1 VIFPPTSRRPILR
14 KIRGTAVLF
23 LALFAFAP
31 QARPQQQE
39 LDELAGEAA
48 AALSGNGKHSAA
60 DTKVLVLDF
69 NPLHA
74 RPEELGIALAD
85 SFSDALKKQL
95 RGFEVADRQEYFG
108 RSGNQSEIVN
118 SYNQSEG
125 TACFAVASGVGA
137 NALVKG
143 SYEVLPDHLSLWIE
157 VRRSNEC
164 VFEKRITIALT
175 PEWRELALKP
185 APKPKISDAIGKFVW
200 TSIDHP
206 PRDGSPAI
214 VLPGNPDSGFKPPR
228 CQYCPNPSYTA
239 AATAVRVEG
248 TEKFTVEVNAEGFP
262 VRITLLQGLPCGMI
276 RQAIDAVA
284 GWKFIA
290 ATGPDGRPLS
300 AVVPIEITFRTY

>member
-1 VIFPPTSRRPILR
+1 VTFRPISRRPILR

-23 LALFAFAP
+23 LALFSFAP

-74 RPEELGIALAD
+74 RPEELSIALAD

-108 RSGNQSEIVN
+108 RSGNQSRIVN
-118 SYNQSEG
+118 SYDQPEG
-125 TACFAVASGVGA
+125 TACFAVASGLSA
-137 NALVKG
+137 NAFVKG
-143 SYEVLPDHLSLWIE
+143 SYEVLPDRLSLWIE
-157 VRRSNEC
+157 VGRSNEF
-164 VFEKRITIALT
+164 VFEKRITMALT
-175 PEWRELALKP
+175 PEWRELASKP
-185 APKPKISDAIGKFVW
+185 VPKIPDAVGKLVW

-206 PRDGSPAI
+206 PKDGSPAME
-214 VLPGNPDSGFKPPR
+214 LPGNPDSGFKPPR
-228 CQYCPNPSYTA
+228 CRYCPNPSYTDA
-239 AATAVRVEG
+239 ASAVRVEG
-248 TEKFTVEVNAEGFP
+248 TEKFTVEVDAEGFP
-262 VRITLLQGLPCGMI
+262 VRITLLQGLPCGLI
-276 RQAIDAVA
+276 RKAIDAVA

-290 ATGPDGRPLS
+290 ATGPDGTLLS
-300 AVVPIEITFRTY
+300 AVVPIEITFRLY